1 MDILSILSDKNIPY
15 KKTNNPSTILV
26 QCTSG
31 LHEDKDPSLSYHLGK
46 NLFQCWSCG
55 FRGAGAKFLQ
65 SIGIV
70 TKVPIE
76 TKQTFKIEKMR
87 QKINN
92 LLNEGEVR
100 LPAIRHAV
108 EFPFKGISEET
119 LQDFEVFL
127 TPELGLEDYV
137 CIPVYQFGKLKFI
150 EGRLRLKDP
159 KRSKYYRRPTG
170 VSASQILF
178 PLDRLEKTKE
188 IILVEGIFDMLNMWQ
203 HGFRNVLCIFGTQN
217 FGQKKIE
224 LLDQIGITRAH
235 VMMDGDSAGTRA
247 NLTIQKIL
255 ESNNIQTRV
264 VNLPEGKDP
273 GELSRY
279 ELEQILK

>member
-55 FRGAGAKFLQ
+55 FRGARAKFLQ